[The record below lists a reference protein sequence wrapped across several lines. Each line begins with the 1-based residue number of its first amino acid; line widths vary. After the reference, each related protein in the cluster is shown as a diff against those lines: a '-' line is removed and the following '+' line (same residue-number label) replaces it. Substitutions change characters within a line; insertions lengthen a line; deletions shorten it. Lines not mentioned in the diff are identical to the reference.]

1 MKQDGIK
8 RASIDKL
15 KSRFE
20 TAYYSE
26 DMVITPLVMFREL
39 DDITALI
46 QGVSI
51 GVTVSGSAKIKINGK
66 MHELRPNTLFIF
78 NENTVV
84 EQVKASIRSSGY
96 MITYSRQYLNSI
108 HVDTQDLISIY
119 HGFLNEP
126 CVQVEPEEAAYIH
139 DISKLM
145 RSVLCDYAPTAT
157 REKIISSLFAA
168 MFHYVMGI
176 LQQHSLPGNG
186 AVSNRTDELFNNFL
200 ALLREHC
207 STERSV
213 EFYASKMGITPKYLS
228 LILKKKSGRNTSK
241 LIDEAVV
248 YEAKRLLKY
257 SGLSIREIA
266 LKLNFASQSFFGK
279 YFKQRVG
286 VSPSRYKIWDGRTED
301 IIANKDF
308 ASTLEGY
315 SAVEID
321 TSDIEM

>member
-20 TAYYSE
+20 TSYYSE

-39 DDITALI
+39 DDLTALI

-51 GVTVSGSAKIKINGK
+51 GVTVSGTAKIKINGK
-66 MHELRPNTLFIF
+66 FHELRPNTLFIF
-78 NENTVV
+78 NENTVI

-119 HGFLNEP
+119 HGFLDDP
-126 CVQVEPEEAAYIH
+126 GVQVDPEEAAYIH

-145 RSVLCDYAPTAT
+145 RSVLCDYAPTPN

-176 LQQHSLPGNG
+176 LQKHSLPAGNDS
-186 AVSNRTDELFNNFL
+186 VSNRTDELFNKFL
-200 ALLREHC
+200 DLLREYC

-228 LILKKKSGRNTSK
+228 LILKKKSGRNASK

-257 SGLSIREIA
+257 SGMSINEIA

-301 IIANKDF
+301 IIAQENPYNN
-308 ASTLEGY
+308 E
-315 SAVEID
+315 
-321 TSDIEM
+321 

>member
-39 DDITALI
+39 DDLTALI

-51 GVTVSGSAKIKINGK
+51 GVTVSGTAKIKINGK
-66 MHELRPNTLFIF
+66 LHELRPNTLFIF
-78 NENTVV
+78 NENTVI

-119 HGFLNEP
+119 HGFLGEP
-126 CVQVEPEEAAYIH
+126 CVQVEPAEAAYIH

-145 RSVLCDYAPTAT
+145 RSVLCDYAPTAS

-186 AVSNRTDELFNNFL
+186 SVSNRTDELFNHFL

-213 EFYASKMGITPKYLS
+213 EFYAQKMGITPKYLS
-228 LILKKKSGRNTSK
+228 LILKKKSGRNASK

-266 LKLNFASQSFFGK
+266 IKLNFASQSFFGK

-286 VSPSRYKIWDGRTED
+286 VSPSRYKIWDGRTEGA
-301 IIANKDF
+301 IAANDMF
-308 ASTLEGY
+308 PEP
-315 SAVEID
+315 
-321 TSDIEM
+321 EMENEELTTNI

>member
-39 DDITALI
+39 DDLTALI

-51 GVTVSGSAKIKINGK
+51 GVTVSGTAKIKINGK
-66 MHELRPNTLFIF
+66 LHELRPNTLFIF
-78 NENTVV
+78 NENTVI

-119 HGFLNEP
+119 HGFLGEP
-126 CVQVEPEEAAYIH
+126 CVQVEPAEAAYIH

-145 RSVLCDYAPTAT
+145 RSVLCDYAPTAS

-176 LQQHSLPGNG
+176 LQQHSIPGNG
-186 AVSNRTDELFNNFL
+186 SVNNRTDELFNHFL

-213 EFYASKMGITPKYLS
+213 EFYAQKMGITPKYLS
-228 LILKKKSGRNTSK
+228 LILKKKSGRNASK

-266 LKLNFASQSFFGK
+266 IKLNFASQSFFGK

-286 VSPSRYKIWDGRTED
+286 VSPSRYKIWDGRTEGA
-301 IIANKDF
+301 IAANDMF
-308 ASTLEGY
+308 PEP
-315 SAVEID
+315 
-321 TSDIEM
+321 EMENEELTTNI

>member
-39 DDITALI
+39 DDLTALI

-51 GVTVSGSAKIKINGK
+51 GVTVSGTAKIKINGK
-66 MHELRPNTLFIF
+66 LHELRPNTLFIF
-78 NENTVV
+78 NENTVI

-119 HGFLNEP
+119 HGFLDEP
-126 CVQVEPEEAAYIH
+126 CVQIDPEEAAYIH

-145 RSVLCDYAPTAT
+145 RSVLCDYAPTPN

-176 LQQHSLPGNG
+176 LQKHTLPAGNET
-186 AVSNRTDELFNNFL
+186 VSNRTDELFNKFL
-200 ALLREHC
+200 DLLREYC

-228 LILKKKSGRNTSK
+228 LILKKKSGRNASK

-257 SGLSIREIA
+257 SGLSINEIA
-266 LKLNFASQSFFGK
+266 VKLNFASQSFFGK

-301 IIANKDF
+301 IIAHEDPF
-308 ASTLEGY
+308 GEAETL
-315 SAVEID
+315 
-321 TSDIEM
+321 

>member
-8 RASIDKL
+8 RTSIERL

-20 TAYYSE
+20 TSYYSE

-39 DDITALI
+39 DDLTALI

-51 GVTVSGSAKIKINGK
+51 GVTVSGTAKIKINGK
-66 MHELRPNTLFIF
+66 FHELRPNTLFIF
-78 NENTVV
+78 NENTVI

-119 HGFLNEP
+119 HGFLDDP
-126 CVQVEPEEAAYIH
+126 CVQVTAEEAAYIH

-145 RSVLCDYAPTAT
+145 RSVLCDYAPTPN

-176 LQQHSLPGNG
+176 LQKHSLPAGNES
-186 AVSNRTDELFNNFL
+186 VSNRTDELFNKFL
-200 ALLREHC
+200 DLLREYC

-228 LILKKKSGRNTSK
+228 LILKKKSGRNASK

-257 SGLSIREIA
+257 SGMSINEIA

-301 IIANKDF
+301 IIADEEQLNADK
-308 ASTLEGY
+308 TL
-315 SAVEID
+315 
-321 TSDIEM
+321 

>member
-51 GVTVSGSAKIKINGK
+51 GVTVSGTAKIKINGK

-126 CVQVEPEEAAYIH
+126 CVQVEPEEAANIH

-145 RSVLCDYAPTAT
+145 RSILCQSAPTPN

-168 MFHYVMGI
+168 MFHYVIGI
-176 LQQHSLPGNG
+176 LQRHSLPSTG
-186 AVSNRTDELFNNFL
+186 AVSNRTDELFNTFL
-200 ALLREHC
+200 NLLREHC
-207 STERSV
+207 GKERSV
-213 EFYASKMGITPKYLS
+213 EFYATQMGITPKYLS
-228 LILKKKSGRNTSK
+228 LILKKKSGRNASK

-266 LKLNFASQSFFGK
+266 IKLNFASQSFFGK

-286 VSPSRYKIWDGRTED
+286 VSPSRYKIWDGRTEEV
-301 IIANKDF
+301 IANTDF
-308 ASTLEGY
+308 ASTLEEY
-315 SAVEID
+315 ANSE
-321 TSDIEM
+321 TQNS

>member
-20 TAYYSE
+20 TSYYSE

-39 DDITALI
+39 DDLTALI

-51 GVTVSGSAKIKINGK
+51 GVTVSGTAKIKINGK
-66 MHELRPNTLFIF
+66 FHELRPNTLFIF
-78 NENTVV
+78 NENTVI
-84 EQVKASIRSSGY
+84 EQIKASIRSSGY

-119 HGFLNEP
+119 HGFLDDP
-126 CVQVEPEEAAYIH
+126 CVQVTAEEAAYIH

-145 RSVLCDYAPTAT
+145 RSVLCDYAPTPN

-176 LQQHSLPGNG
+176 LQKHSLPAGNDS
-186 AVSNRTDELFNNFL
+186 VSNRTDELFNKFL
-200 ALLREHC
+200 DLLREYC

-228 LILKKKSGRNTSK
+228 LILKKKSGRNASK

-257 SGLSIREIA
+257 SGMSINEIA

-286 VSPSRYKIWDGRTED
+286 VSPSRYKIWDGKTEES
-301 IIANKDF
+301 IAI
-308 ASTLEGY
+308 EEQQ
-315 SAVEID
+315 SADERL
-321 TSDIEM
+321 

>member
-20 TAYYSE
+20 TSYYSE

-39 DDITALI
+39 DDLTALI

-51 GVTVSGSAKIKINGK
+51 GVTVSGTAKIKINGK
-66 MHELRPNTLFIF
+66 FHELRPNTLFIF
-78 NENTVV
+78 NENTVI

-119 HGFLNEP
+119 HGFLDDP
-126 CVQVEPEEAAYIH
+126 CVQVAPEEAAYIH

-145 RSVLCDYAPTAT
+145 RSVLCDYAPTPN

-176 LQQHSLPGNG
+176 LQKHSLPAGNDT
-186 AVSNRTDELFNNFL
+186 VSNRTDELFNKFL
-200 ALLREHC
+200 DLLREYC

-228 LILKKKSGRNTSK
+228 LILKKKSGRNASK

-257 SGLSIREIA
+257 SGMSINEIA

-286 VSPSRYKIWDGRTED
+286 VSPSRYKIWDGRTDD
-301 IIANKDF
+301 IIANEEQTVI
-308 ASTLEGY
+308 SN
-315 SAVEID
+315 
-321 TSDIEM
+321 

>member
-39 DDITALI
+39 DDLTALI

-51 GVTVSGSAKIKINGK
+51 GVTVSGTAKIKINGK
-66 MHELRPNTLFIF
+66 LHELRPNTLFIF
-78 NENTVV
+78 NENTVI

-119 HGFLNEP
+119 HGFLGEP
-126 CVQVEPEEAAYIH
+126 CVQVEPAEAAYIH

-145 RSVLCDYAPTAT
+145 RSVLCDYAPTAS

-176 LQQHSLPGNG
+176 LQQHSIPGNG
-186 AVSNRTDELFNNFL
+186 SVSNRTDELFNHFL

-213 EFYASKMGITPKYLS
+213 EFYAQKMGITPKYLS
-228 LILKKKSGRNTSK
+228 LILKKKSGRNASK

-266 LKLNFASQSFFGK
+266 IKLNFASQSFFGK

-286 VSPSRYKIWDGRTED
+286 VSPSRYKIWDGRTEGA
-301 IIANKDF
+301 IAANDMF
-308 ASTLEGY
+308 PEP
-315 SAVEID
+315 
-321 TSDIEM
+321 EMENEELTTNI

>member
-20 TAYYSE
+20 TSYYSE

-39 DDITALI
+39 DDLTALI

-51 GVTVSGSAKIKINGK
+51 GVTVSGTAKIKINGK
-66 MHELRPNTLFIF
+66 FHELRPNTLFIF
-78 NENTVV
+78 NENTVI

-119 HGFLNEP
+119 HGFLDDP
-126 CVQVEPEEAAYIH
+126 CVQVDPEEAAYIH

-145 RSVLCDYAPTAT
+145 RSVLCDYAPTPN

-176 LQQHSLPGNG
+176 LQKHSLPAGNES
-186 AVSNRTDELFNNFL
+186 VSNRTDELFNKFL
-200 ALLREHC
+200 DLLREYC

-228 LILKKKSGRNTSK
+228 LILKKKSGRNASK

-257 SGLSIREIA
+257 SGMSINEIA
-266 LKLNFASQSFFGK
+266 LKLNIASQSFFGK

-301 IIANKDF
+301 IIAKESPYNN
-308 ASTLEGY
+308 
-315 SAVEID
+315 
-321 TSDIEM
+321 

>member
-20 TAYYSE
+20 TSYYSE

-39 DDITALI
+39 DDLTALI

-51 GVTVSGSAKIKINGK
+51 GVTVSGTAKIKINGK
-66 MHELRPNTLFIF
+66 FHELRPNTLFIF
-78 NENTVV
+78 NENTVI

-119 HGFLNEP
+119 HGFLDDP
-126 CVQVEPEEAAYIH
+126 CVQVDPEEAAYIH

-145 RSVLCDYAPTAT
+145 RSVLCDYAPTPN

-176 LQQHSLPGNG
+176 LQKHSLPAGNDS
-186 AVSNRTDELFNNFL
+186 VSNRTDELFNKFL
-200 ALLREHC
+200 DLLREYC

-228 LILKKKSGRNTSK
+228 LILKKKSGRNASK

-257 SGLSIREIA
+257 SGMSINEIA

-301 IIANKDF
+301 IIAN
-308 ASTLEGY
+308 EEQQ
-315 SAVEID
+315 SADERL
-321 TSDIEM
+321 

>member
-39 DDITALI
+39 DDLTALI

-51 GVTVSGSAKIKINGK
+51 GVTVSGTAKIKINGK
-66 MHELRPNTLFIF
+66 LHELRPNTLFIF
-78 NENTVV
+78 NENTVI

-119 HGFLNEP
+119 HGFLDEP
-126 CVQVEPEEAAYIH
+126 CVQIEPQEAAYIH

-145 RSVLCDYAPTAT
+145 RSVLCDYAPTAN
-157 REKIISSLFAA
+157 RDKIIAAMFAA

-176 LQQHSLPGNG
+176 LQQHSSNG
-186 AVSNRTDELFNNFL
+186 ANNVSNRTDELFNNFL
-200 ALLREHC
+200 D
-207 STERSV
+207 
-213 EFYASKMGITPKYLS
+213 LS
-228 LILKKKSGRNTSK
+228 QP
-241 LIDEAVV
+241 V
-248 YEAKRLLKY
+248 
-257 SGLSIREIA
+257 
-266 LKLNFASQSFFGK
+266 
-279 YFKQRVG
+279 
-286 VSPSRYKIWDGRTED
+286 
-301 IIANKDF
+301 
-308 ASTLEGY
+308 
-315 SAVEID
+315 
-321 TSDIEM
+321 

>member
-20 TAYYSE
+20 TSYYSE

-39 DDITALI
+39 DDLTALI

-51 GVTVSGSAKIKINGK
+51 GVTVSGTAKIKINGK
-66 MHELRPNTLFIF
+66 FHELRPNTLFIF
-78 NENTVV
+78 NENTVI

-119 HGFLNEP
+119 HGFLDDP
-126 CVQVEPEEAAYIH
+126 CVQVAPEEAAYIH
-139 DISKLM
+139 GISKLM
-145 RSVLCDYAPTAT
+145 RSVLCDYAPTPN

-176 LQQHSLPGNG
+176 LQKHTLPGGNES
-186 AVSNRTDELFNNFL
+186 VSNRTDELFNKFL
-200 ALLREHC
+200 DLLREYC

-228 LILKKKSGRNTSK
+228 LILKKKSGRNASK

-257 SGLSIREIA
+257 SGMSINEIA

-301 IIANKDF
+301 IIAEEEQIVISN
-308 ASTLEGY
+308 
-315 SAVEID
+315 
-321 TSDIEM
+321 

>member
-20 TAYYSE
+20 TSYYSE

-39 DDITALI
+39 DDLTALI

-51 GVTVSGSAKIKINGK
+51 GVTVSGTAKIKINGK
-66 MHELRPNTLFIF
+66 LHELRPNTLFIF
-78 NENTVV
+78 NENTVI
-84 EQVKASIRSSGY
+84 EQVKTSIRSSGY

-119 HGFLNEP
+119 HGFLDEP
-126 CVQVEPEEAAYIH
+126 CVQIEPQEAAYIH

-145 RSVLCDYAPTAT
+145 RSVLCDYAPTAN
-157 REKIISSLFAA
+157 RDKIIGSLFAA

-176 LQQHSLPGNG
+176 LQQHSNNG
-186 AVSNRTDELFNNFL
+186 TNNVSNRTDELFNRFL
-200 ALLREHC
+200 DLLRENC

-213 EFYASKMGITPKYLS
+213 EFYAQKMGITPKYLS
-228 LILKKKSGRNTSK
+228 LILKKKSGRNASK

-257 SGLSIREIA
+257 SGLSINEIA
-266 LKLNFASQSFFGK
+266 TKLNFASQSFFGK

-286 VSPSRYKIWDGRTED
+286 VSPSRYKIWDGRTEESMVNED
-301 IIANKDF
+301 MLFNETLTANDNK
-308 ASTLEGY
+308 
-315 SAVEID
+315 
-321 TSDIEM
+321 

>member
-20 TAYYSE
+20 TSYYSE

-39 DDITALI
+39 DDLTALI

-51 GVTVSGSAKIKINGK
+51 GVTVSGTAKIKINGK
-66 MHELRPNTLFIF
+66 LHELRPNTLFIF
-78 NENTVV
+78 NENTVI
-84 EQVKASIRSSGY
+84 EQVKTSIRSSGY

-108 HVDTQDLISIY
+108 QVDTQDLISIY
-119 HGFLNEP
+119 HGFLDEP
-126 CVQVEPEEAAYIH
+126 CVQIEPQEAAYIH

-145 RSVLCDYAPTAT
+145 RSVLCDYAPTAN
-157 REKIISSLFAA
+157 RDKIIASLFAA

-176 LQQHSLPGNG
+176 LQQHSNNG
-186 AVSNRTDELFNNFL
+186 SNNVSNRTDELFNRFL
-200 ALLREHC
+200 DLLREHC

-213 EFYASKMGITPKYLS
+213 EFYAQKMGITPKYLS
-228 LILKKKSGRNTSK
+228 LILKKKSGRNASK

-257 SGLSIREIA
+257 SGLSINEIA
-266 LKLNFASQSFFGK
+266 TKLNFASQSFFGK

-286 VSPSRYKIWDGRTED
+286 VSPSRYKIWNGHTEENIVNED
-301 IIANKDF
+301 ILFNDSMTSNDNK
-308 ASTLEGY
+308 
-315 SAVEID
+315 
-321 TSDIEM
+321 

>member
-20 TAYYSE
+20 TSYYSE

-39 DDITALI
+39 DDLTALI

-51 GVTVSGSAKIKINGK
+51 GVTVSGTAKIKINGK
-66 MHELRPNTLFIF
+66 FHELRPNTLFIF
-78 NENTVV
+78 NENTVI

-119 HGFLNEP
+119 HGFLDDP
-126 CVQVEPEEAAYIH
+126 CVQVAPEEAAYIH

-145 RSVLCDYAPTAT
+145 RSVLCDYAPTPN

-176 LQQHSLPGNG
+176 LQKHSLPAGNDS
-186 AVSNRTDELFNNFL
+186 VSNRTDELFNKFL
-200 ALLREHC
+200 DLLREYC

-228 LILKKKSGRNTSK
+228 LILKKKSGRNASK

-257 SGLSIREIA
+257 SGMSINEIA

-286 VSPSRYKIWDGRTED
+286 VSPSRYKIWDGRTDD
-301 IIANKDF
+301 IIANEEQT
-308 ASTLEGY
+308 AISN
-315 SAVEID
+315 
-321 TSDIEM
+321 

>member
-176 LQQHSLPGNG
+176 LQQHTLPSNG
-186 AVSNRTDELFNNFL
+186 SVSNRTDELFNTFL
-200 ALLREHC
+200 DLLRQHC

-213 EFYASKMGITPKYLS
+213 EFYAQKMNITPKYLS
-228 LILKKKSGRNTSK
+228 LILKKKSGRNASK

-257 SGLSIREIA
+257 SGLSIRDIA

-286 VSPSRYKIWDGRTED
+286 VSPSRYKIWDGRTEGA
-301 IIANKDF
+301 IAEDGDF
-308 ASTLEGY
+308 
-315 SAVEID
+315 EISVD
-321 TSDIEM
+321 DNLYNDEQ

>member
-1 MKQDGIK
+1 
-8 RASIDKL
+8 
-15 KSRFE
+15 
-20 TAYYSE
+20 
-26 DMVITPLVMFREL
+26 
-39 DDITALI
+39 
-46 QGVSI
+46 
-51 GVTVSGSAKIKINGK
+51 

-78 NENTVV
+78 NENTVI

-119 HGFLNEP
+119 HGFLDEP
-126 CVQVEPEEAAYIH
+126 CVQVEPAEAAYIH

-145 RSVLCDYAPTAT
+145 RSVLCDYAPTAS

-186 AVSNRTDELFNNFL
+186 AVSNRTDELFNRFL

-213 EFYASKMGITPKYLS
+213 EFYAQKMGITPKYLS
-228 LILKKKSGRNTSK
+228 LILKKKSGRNASK

-266 LKLNFASQSFFGK
+266 IKLNFASQSFFGK

-286 VSPSRYKIWDGRTED
+286 VSPSRYKIWDGRTEGT
-301 IIANKDF
+301 IADGDF
-308 ASTLEGY
+308 FAEP
-315 SAVEID
+315 
-321 TSDIEM
+321 EMDREE

>member
-20 TAYYSE
+20 TSYYSE

-39 DDITALI
+39 DDLTALI

-51 GVTVSGSAKIKINGK
+51 GVTVSGTAKIKINGK
-66 MHELRPNTLFIF
+66 FHELRPNTLFIF
-78 NENTVV
+78 NENTVI

-119 HGFLNEP
+119 HGFLDDP
-126 CVQVEPEEAAYIH
+126 CVQVDPEEAAYIH

-145 RSVLCDYAPTAT
+145 RSVLCDYAPTPN

-176 LQQHSLPGNG
+176 LQKHSLPAGNES
-186 AVSNRTDELFNNFL
+186 VSNRTDELFNKFL
-200 ALLREHC
+200 DLLREYC

-228 LILKKKSGRNTSK
+228 LILKKKSGRNASK

-257 SGLSIREIA
+257 SGMSINEIA

-301 IIANKDF
+301 IIAKESPYNN
-308 ASTLEGY
+308 E
-315 SAVEID
+315 
-321 TSDIEM
+321 

>member
-20 TAYYSE
+20 TSYYSE

-39 DDITALI
+39 DDLTALI

-51 GVTVSGSAKIKINGK
+51 GVTVSGTTKIKINGK
-66 MHELRPNTLFIF
+66 FHELRPNTLFIF
-78 NENTVV
+78 NENTVI

-119 HGFLNEP
+119 HGFLDEP
-126 CVQVEPEEAAYIH
+126 CVQVDPEEAAYIH

-145 RSVLCDYAPTAT
+145 RSVLCDYAPTPN

-176 LQQHSLPGNG
+176 LQKHSLPAGNDS
-186 AVSNRTDELFNNFL
+186 VSNRTDELFNKFL
-200 ALLREHC
+200 DLLREYC

-228 LILKKKSGRNTSK
+228 LILKKKSGRNASK

-257 SGLSIREIA
+257 SGMSINEIA

-301 IIANKDF
+301 IIA
-308 ASTLEGY
+308 SEEQQ
-315 SAVEID
+315 SADERL
-321 TSDIEM
+321 

>member
-126 CVQVEPEEAAYIH
+126 CVQVKPEEAAYIH

-145 RSVLCDYAPTAT
+145 RSVLCDYAPTAN

-168 MFHYVMGI
+168 MFHFVMSI
-176 LQQHSLPGNG
+176 LQQHSLPCNG
-186 AVSNRTDELFNNFL
+186 IVSNRTDELFNTFL
-200 ALLREHC
+200 SLLREHC

-213 EFYASKMGITPKYLS
+213 EFYATQMGITPKYLS
-228 LILKKKSGRNTSK
+228 LILKKKSGRNASK

-257 SGLSIREIA
+257 SGLSIRDIA

-286 VSPSRYKIWDGRTED
+286 VSPSRYKIWDGRTEE

-308 ASTLEGY
+308 ASTLEEY
-315 SAVEID
+315 ATVEVDD
-321 TSDIEM
+321 TDMDM

>member
-20 TAYYSE
+20 TSYYSE

-39 DDITALI
+39 DDLTALI

-51 GVTVSGSAKIKINGK
+51 GVTVSGTAKIKINGK
-66 MHELRPNTLFIF
+66 FHELRPNTLFIF
-78 NENTVV
+78 NENTVI

-119 HGFLNEP
+119 HGFLDDP
-126 CVQVEPEEAAYIH
+126 CVQVDPEEAAYIH

-145 RSVLCDYAPTAT
+145 RSVLCDYAPTPN

-176 LQQHSLPGNG
+176 LQKHSLPAGNES
-186 AVSNRTDELFNNFL
+186 VSNRTDELFNKFL
-200 ALLREHC
+200 DLLREYC

-228 LILKKKSGRNTSK
+228 LILKKKSGRNASK

-257 SGLSIREIA
+257 SGLSINEIA

-301 IIANKDF
+301 IIAQE
-308 ASTLEGY
+308 SPY
-315 SAVEID
+315 SEEQL
-321 TSDIEM
+321 SDME

>member
-1 MKQDGIK
+1 
-8 RASIDKL
+8 
-15 KSRFE
+15 
-20 TAYYSE
+20 
-26 DMVITPLVMFREL
+26 MVITPLVMFREL
-39 DDITALI
+39 DALTALI

-51 GVTVSGSAKIKINGK
+51 GVTVSGTAKNKINGK
-66 MHELRPNTLFIF
+66 LHELRPNTLFIF
-78 NENTVV
+78 NENTVI

-119 HGFLNEP
+119 HGFLDEP
-126 CVQVEPEEAAYIH
+126 CVQIEPQEAAYIH

-145 RSVLCDYAPTAT
+145 RSVLCDYAPTAN
-157 REKIISSLFAA
+157 RDKIIAAMFAA

-176 LQQHSLPGNG
+176 LQQHSSNG
-186 AVSNRTDELFNNFL
+186 ANNVSNRTDELFNNFID
-200 ALLREHC
+200 LLREHC

-228 LILKKKSGRNTSK
+228 LILKKKSGRNASK

-257 SGLSIREIA
+257 SGLSIQEIA
-266 LKLNFASQSFFGK
+266 TKLNFASQSFFGK

-286 VSPSRYKIWDGRTED
+286 VSPSRYKVWDGRTEESILND
-301 IIANKDF
+301 SALFADNIAITDDNK
-308 ASTLEGY
+308 
-315 SAVEID
+315 
-321 TSDIEM
+321 

>member
-20 TAYYSE
+20 TSYYSE

-39 DDITALI
+39 DDLTALI

-51 GVTVSGSAKIKINGK
+51 GVTVSGTAKIKINGK
-66 MHELRPNTLFIF
+66 FHELRPNTLFIF
-78 NENTVV
+78 NENTVI

-119 HGFLNEP
+119 HGFLDEP
-126 CVQVEPEEAAYIH
+126 CVQVDPEEAAYIH

-145 RSVLCDYAPTAT
+145 RSVLCDYAPTPN

-176 LQQHSLPGNG
+176 LQKHSLPAGNDS
-186 AVSNRTDELFNNFL
+186 VSNRTDELFNKFL
-200 ALLREHC
+200 DLLREYC

-228 LILKKKSGRNTSK
+228 LILKKKSGRNASK

-257 SGLSIREIA
+257 SGLSINEIA

-301 IIANKDF
+301 IIAN
-308 ASTLEGY
+308 E
-315 SAVEID
+315 EQQIN
-321 TSDIEM
+321 ERE

>member
-20 TAYYSE
+20 TSYYSE

-39 DDITALI
+39 DDLTALI

-51 GVTVSGSAKIKINGK
+51 GVTVSGTAKIKINGK
-66 MHELRPNTLFIF
+66 LHELRPNTLFIF
-78 NENTVV
+78 NENTVI
-84 EQVKASIRSSGY
+84 EQVKTSIRSSGY
-96 MITYSRQYLNSI
+96 MITYSRQYPNSI
-108 HVDTQDLISIY
+108 QVDTQDLISIY
-119 HGFLNEP
+119 HGFLDEP
-126 CVQVEPEEAAYIH
+126 CVQIEPQEAAYIH

-145 RSVLCDYAPTAT
+145 RSVLCDYAPTAN
-157 REKIISSLFAA
+157 RDKIIASLFAA

-176 LQQHSLPGNG
+176 LQQHSSNG
-186 AVSNRTDELFNNFL
+186 SNNVSNRTDELFNRFL
-200 ALLREHC
+200 DLLREHC

-213 EFYASKMGITPKYLS
+213 EFYAQKMGITPKYLS
-228 LILKKKSGRNTSK
+228 LILKKKSGRNASK

-257 SGLSIREIA
+257 SGLSINEIA
-266 LKLNFASQSFFGK
+266 TKLNFASQSFFGK

-286 VSPSRYKIWDGRTED
+286 VSPSRYKIWNGHTEENIVNED
-301 IIANKDF
+301 ILFSDSITSNDNK
-308 ASTLEGY
+308 
-315 SAVEID
+315 
-321 TSDIEM
+321 

>member
-39 DDITALI
+39 DDLTALI

-51 GVTVSGSAKIKINGK
+51 GVTVSGTAKIKINGK
-66 MHELRPNTLFIF
+66 LHELRPNTLFIF
-78 NENTVV
+78 NENTVI

-119 HGFLNEP
+119 HGFLDDP
-126 CVQVEPEEAAYIH
+126 CVQITPEEATYIN

-145 RSVLCDYAPTAT
+145 RSVLCDYAPTPN
-157 REKIISSLFAA
+157 REKIITSLFAA

-176 LQQHSLPGNG
+176 LQKHSAQG
-186 AVSNRTDELFNNFL
+186 ASNVSNRTDELFNNFL
-200 ALLREHC
+200 SLLREYC
-207 STERSV
+207 TTERSV
-213 EFYASKMGITPKYLS
+213 EFYAAKMGITPKYLS
-228 LILKKKSGRNTSK
+228 LILKKKSGRNASK
-241 LIDEAVV
+241 LIDEAVI

-257 SGLSIREIA
+257 SGLSINEIA

-286 VSPSRYKIWDGRTED
+286 VSPSRYKIWDGCTEE
-301 IIANKDF
+301 IIAHEDYNEED
-308 ASTLEGY
+308 EQ
-315 SAVEID
+315 
-321 TSDIEM
+321 

>member
-20 TAYYSE
+20 TSYYSE

-39 DDITALI
+39 DDLTALI

-51 GVTVSGSAKIKINGK
+51 GVTVSGTAKIKINGK
-66 MHELRPNTLFIF
+66 FHELRPNTLFIF
-78 NENTVV
+78 NENTVI

-119 HGFLNEP
+119 HGFLDDP
-126 CVQVEPEEAAYIH
+126 CVQVAPEEAAYIH

-145 RSVLCDYAPTAT
+145 RSVLCDYAPTPN

-176 LQQHSLPGNG
+176 LQKHSLPAGNES
-186 AVSNRTDELFNNFL
+186 VSNRTDELFNKFL
-200 ALLREHC
+200 DLLREYC

-228 LILKKKSGRNTSK
+228 LILKKKSGRNASK

-257 SGLSIREIA
+257 SGLSINEIA

-301 IIANKDF
+301 IIANEEQTTI
-308 ASTLEGY
+308 SN
-315 SAVEID
+315 
-321 TSDIEM
+321 

>member
-20 TAYYSE
+20 TSYYSE

-39 DDITALI
+39 DDLTALI

-51 GVTVSGSAKIKINGK
+51 GVTVSGTAKIKINGK
-66 MHELRPNTLFIF
+66 LHELRPNTLFIF
-78 NENTVV
+78 NENTVI
-84 EQVKASIRSSGY
+84 EQVKTSIRSSGY

-108 HVDTQDLISIY
+108 QVDTQDLISIY
-119 HGFLNEP
+119 HGFLDEP
-126 CVQVEPEEAAYIH
+126 CVQIEPQEASYIH

-145 RSVLCDYAPTAT
+145 RSVLCDYAPTAN
-157 REKIISSLFAA
+157 RDKIIGSLFAA

-176 LQQHSLPGNG
+176 LQQHSNNG
-186 AVSNRTDELFNNFL
+186 TNNVSNRTDELFNRFL
-200 ALLREHC
+200 DLLRENC

-213 EFYASKMGITPKYLS
+213 EFYAQKMGITPKYLS
-228 LILKKKSGRNTSK
+228 LILKKKSGRNASK

-257 SGLSIREIA
+257 SGLSINEIA
-266 LKLNFASQSFFGK
+266 TKLNFASQSFFGK

-286 VSPSRYKIWDGRTED
+286 VSPSRYKIWNGHTEENIVNED
-301 IIANKDF
+301 ILFSDSITSNDNK
-308 ASTLEGY
+308 
-315 SAVEID
+315 
-321 TSDIEM
+321 

>member
-20 TAYYSE
+20 TSYYSE

-39 DDITALI
+39 DDLTALI

-51 GVTVSGSAKIKINGK
+51 GVTVSGTAKIKINGK
-66 MHELRPNTLFIF
+66 FHELRPNTLFIF
-78 NENTVV
+78 NENTVI

-119 HGFLNEP
+119 HGFLDDP
-126 CVQVEPEEAAYIH
+126 CVQVTAEEAAYIH

-145 RSVLCDYAPTAT
+145 RSVLCDYAPTPN

-176 LQQHSLPGNG
+176 LQKHSLPAGNDS
-186 AVSNRTDELFNNFL
+186 VSNRTDELFNKFL
-200 ALLREHC
+200 DLLREYC

-228 LILKKKSGRNTSK
+228 LILKKKSGRNASK

-257 SGLSIREIA
+257 SGMSINEIA

-286 VSPSRYKIWDGRTED
+286 VSPSRYKIWDGKTEES
-301 IIANKDF
+301 IAI
-308 ASTLEGY
+308 EEQQ
-315 SAVEID
+315 SADERL
-321 TSDIEM
+321 

>member
-20 TAYYSE
+20 TSYYSE

-39 DDITALI
+39 DDLTALI

-51 GVTVSGSAKIKINGK
+51 GVTVSGTAKIKINGK
-66 MHELRPNTLFIF
+66 FHELRPNTLFIF
-78 NENTVV
+78 NENTVI

-119 HGFLNEP
+119 HGFLDEP
-126 CVQVEPEEAAYIH
+126 CVQVDPEEAAYIH

-145 RSVLCDYAPTAT
+145 RSVLCDYAPTPN

-176 LQQHSLPGNG
+176 LQKHSLPAGNDT
-186 AVSNRTDELFNNFL
+186 VSNRTDELFNKFL
-200 ALLREHC
+200 DLLREYC

-228 LILKKKSGRNTSK
+228 LILKKKSGRNASK

-257 SGLSIREIA
+257 SGLSINEIA

-301 IIANKDF
+301 IIANEEQI
-308 ASTLEGY
+308 SN
-315 SAVEID
+315 
-321 TSDIEM
+321 

>member
-20 TAYYSE
+20 TSYYSE

-39 DDITALI
+39 DDLTALI

-51 GVTVSGSAKIKINGK
+51 GVTVSGTAKIKINGK
-66 MHELRPNTLFIF
+66 FHELRPNTLFIF
-78 NENTVV
+78 NENTVI

-119 HGFLNEP
+119 HGFLDDP
-126 CVQVEPEEAAYIH
+126 CVQVDPEEAAYIH

-145 RSVLCDYAPTAT
+145 RSVLCDYAPTPN

-176 LQQHSLPGNG
+176 LQKHSLPAGNDS
-186 AVSNRTDELFNNFL
+186 VSNRTDELFNKFL
-200 ALLREHC
+200 DLLREYC

-228 LILKKKSGRNTSK
+228 LILKKKSGRNASK

-257 SGLSIREIA
+257 SGMSINEIA

-301 IIANKDF
+301 IIAQENPY
-308 ASTLEGY
+308 TN
-315 SAVEID
+315 
-321 TSDIEM
+321 

>member
-20 TAYYSE
+20 TSYYSE

-39 DDITALI
+39 DDLTALI

-51 GVTVSGSAKIKINGK
+51 GVTVSGTAKIKINGK
-66 MHELRPNTLFIF
+66 FHELRPNTLFIF
-78 NENTVV
+78 NENTVI

-119 HGFLNEP
+119 HGFLDEP
-126 CVQVEPEEAAYIH
+126 CVQVDPEEAAYIH

-145 RSVLCDYAPTAT
+145 RSVLCDYAPTPN

-176 LQQHSLPGNG
+176 LQKHSLPAGNES
-186 AVSNRTDELFNNFL
+186 VSNRTDELFNRFL
-200 ALLREHC
+200 DLLREYC

-228 LILKKKSGRNTSK
+228 LILKKKSGRNASK

-257 SGLSIREIA
+257 SGLSINEIA

-286 VSPSRYKIWDGRTED
+286 VSPSRYKIWDGRTDD
-301 IIANKDF
+301 IIANE
-308 ASTLEGY
+308 AQT
-315 SAVEID
+315 ANANN
-321 TSDIEM
+321 